1 MTKITVCLIGY
12 AFFSKGR
19 EDLFCFVCQSVCWFF
34 VCTRSIGMSRTVL
47 KGLGANFQ
55 SLPRLPVPTVGATLN
70 RYRESVSHL
79 KKKDLVEKHLRVVD
93 AFESSVAHAL
103 NIEVLEADKKAAS
116 DGSYPFSYI
125 EKIWDDSYLGC
136 RDPSPVNISAAFSL
150 KGQHFSSQQE
160 AAAKIAFAV
169 AAWIRRATTEGV
181 ESEGVDLSQL
191 QYQFCCSRVPGL
203 ERDTFTRAETFES
216 NTITVLRDGHVY
228 LVRTASDEGV
238 LFDESSLEAAFAH
251 ILSST
256 ISDDHPAP
264 VSVLTSGKRSDWAA
278 SYTELM
284 RHPENESVLKSI
296 QHSAIVVCLD
306 SQPWTTDVEV
316 QKAMLCGGPEE
327 CENRW
332 YDKHQVIIS
341 KSGQVAFN
349 FEHAFSDGMT
359 WCKWIK
365 EILAPVVAK
374 STTVVP
380 PDMVRPLSFTFGKS
394 FASRIRSAKTDVKSL
409 IDSVELASA
418 TLPIGKKALK
428 KAKFSP
434 DSFAQMVFHA
444 AFFSIRGKIAPTYE
458 SCSTNK
464 FFHGRTETMRTA
476 TADMHKLLQALESDS
491 SDLRSLMT
499 KVQASHIQIAKLAA
513 AGEGCDRHLLALKKR
528 AEARGGDAM
537 NMFNDELF
545 TYSNTWL
552 MSTSNLSLPFLEFFN
567 FGPVSLDGFGIGYII
582 DDECMRVCISSRKD
596 SPVADAEELKS
607 AMFVACERLS
617 KSLI

>member
-1 MTKITVCLIGY
+1 
-12 AFFSKGR
+12 
-19 EDLFCFVCQSVCWFF
+19 
-34 VCTRSIGMSRTVL
+34 MSRTVL

-55 SLPRLPVPTVGATLN
+55 SLPRLPIPTVAATLN

-79 KKKDLVEKHLRVVD
+79 KKKDSVEKHLRVVD
-93 AFESSVAHAL
+93 AFESTVAHAL
-103 NIEVLEADKKAAS
+103 NIEILEADKKA
-116 DGSYPFSYI
+116 GTEGIYPFSYI

-136 RDPSPVNISAAFSL
+136 REPSPVNVSAAFSL
-150 KGQHFSSQQE
+150 KGQRFASQQE
-160 AAAKIAFAV
+160 AAAKISFAV
-169 AAWIRRATTEGV
+169 VSWIRRAVTVGV
-181 ESEGVDLSQL
+181 DSEGVDLSQL
-191 QYQFCCSRVPGL
+191 QHQFCCSRVPGI
-203 ERDTFTRAETFES
+203 ERDTFTQAASFES

-228 LVRTASDEGV
+228 LVKTANDDGV
-238 LFDESSLEAAFAH
+238 IFSESVLEAAFAH

-256 ISDDHPAP
+256 HADDHPAP

-284 RHPENESVLKSI
+284 RHPENESTLKSI

-306 SQPWTTDVEV
+306 SQPWTTDEEV

-332 YDKHQVIIS
+332 YDKHQVIVS
-341 KSGQVAFN
+341 QSGQVAFN

-365 EILAPVVAK
+365 EILSPVVDSK
-374 STTVVP
+374 TTSLVP
-380 PDMVRPLSFTFGKS
+380 PNLVRPVSFTFGKS
-394 FASRIRSAKTDVKSL
+394 FASRIRSAKTDVKAL

-418 TLPIGKKALK
+418 TLPVGKKFLK

-434 DSFAQMVFHA
+434 DAFAQMVFHA
-444 AFFSIRGKIAPTYE
+444 AFFSVRGKIAPTYE

-464 FFHGRTETMRTA
+464 FFHGRTETIRTA
-476 TADMHKLLQALESDS
+476 TSDMHKLMQALDSDAT
-491 SDLRSLMT
+491 DIRGLIAKAQT
-499 KVQASHIQIAKLAA
+499 SHIQIAKLAA
-513 AGEGCDRHLLALKKR
+513 GGEGCDRHLLALKKR
-528 AEARGGDAM
+528 AELRGGDAM
-537 NMFNDELF
+537 NMFNEELF

-567 FGPVSLDGFGIGYII
+567 FGPVSPDGFGIGYII
-582 DDECMRVCISSRKD
+582 DEECIRVCISSLKD
-596 SPVADAEELKS
+596 SPVANAEELKS

-617 KSLI
+617 KNLP